1 MRIARVLSRLNLGGP
16 ARQVEASDPL
26 LVARGHGVRVFCG
39 RPEEGEG
46 DLAPELE
53 RLGVDVVRV
62 PGLARGPALFS
73 DLSAATFL
81 ARELR
86 AFRPDVVHT
95 HASKAGLL
103 GRLVA
108 PRACAR
114 VHTFHGHVLEGYFGP
129 LVSRALA
136 RLERALARR
145 TDAIV
150 AVSRAT
156 ARDLVRLA
164 VCDEERIALSPP
176 GVRLAGVR
184 ALAPLPASAA
194 ARAQLGLPTTGFVVA
209 FVGRLAAIKRPGFA
223 GAVLAELVAAGVDA
237 HLAVAGD
244 GPGRGALI
252 EGAAAARARVHLL
265 GALPEVATLLAAADA
280 VLSCSRNEGLPVA
293 LIEAAAAARPVV
305 AVDVGGIGEL
315 VVDGRTGHLVP
326 ADATPG
332 AVAARLARLAADPDA
347 ARALGV
353 AARAGAAPF
362 EPSALVERLEAI
374 YERALVA
381 RRARCGEVTRCA
393 S

>member
-26 LVARGHGVRVFCG
+26 LVARGHGLRVFCG

-46 DLAPELE
+46 DLAPQLE

-73 DLSAATFL
+73 DLSAAAFL

-108 PRACAR
+108 PRGAAL

-129 LVSRALA
+129 RVSRALA

-145 TDAIV
+145 TDVVV

-156 ARDLVRLA
+156 AQDLVRLE
-164 VCDEERIALSPP
+164 VCGAERIALSPP
-176 GVRLAGVR
+176 GVRLADVR
-184 ALAPLPASAA
+184 AVEPLPASPD
-194 ARAQLGLPTTGFVVA
+194 ARARLGLPAAGFVVA
-209 FVGRLAAIKRPGFA
+209 FVGRLAPVKRPGFA

-244 GPGRGALI
+244 GPGRAELLA
-252 EGAAAARARVHLL
+252 GAASARERVHVL
-265 GALPEVATLLAAADA
+265 GAVPDVAPLFAAADA

-305 AVDVGGIGEL
+305 AVDVGGIAEL
-315 VVDGRTGHLVP
+315 VADGRTGHLVP
-326 ADATPG
+326 AGAAPG
-332 AVAARLARLAADPDA
+332 VVAAALLRLAADPA
-347 ARALGV
+347 TARALGL
-353 AARAGAAPF
+353 AARASAAPY
-362 EPSALVERLEAI
+362 EPSALVARLESI
-374 YERALVA
+374 YERALGA
-381 RRARCGEVTRCA
+381 RRARRGEVARCA